1 MKMICPYCSKTLKPK
16 NIMFRCMNDAIDTKT
31 GDRKC
36 QQVDDEELSEYN
48 KLPQAIPGNLV
59 FPAKGFGFSIPKEAK
74 CPACNTISKRGFVS
88 SVIMNCLPFLV
99 KQTILQL
106 QLLAQKAQEKV
117 TILQC

>member
-48 KLPQAIPGNLV
+48 KLPGN
-59 FPAKGFGFSIPKEAK
+59 SW
-74 CPACNTISKRGFVS
+74 
-88 SVIMNCLPFLV
+88 
-99 KQTILQL
+99 
-106 QLLAQKAQEKV
+106 
-117 TILQC
+117 

>member
-48 KLPQAIPGNLV
+48 KLPQAIRY
-59 FPAKGFGFSIPKEAK
+59 FQQKGLGFQYRKRQNVLRVIQFQ
-74 CPACNTISKRGFVS
+74 KRGFVS

>member
-74 CPACNTISKRGFVS
+74 CPACNTISKKRVCQFCH
-88 SVIMNCLPFLV
+88 NELPAFLV